1 MLCFSKG
8 VLQDLLR
15 TLSDALMA
23 AQQPAP
29 AMEAS
34 KLAEVIDI
42 PDAAVDSFLHSQ
54 RQRRNCSH
62 GMLSKCNVNVLTEQL
77 SMCNQYNN
85 ISMDVF
91 PTKLPALLPSK
102 GSLYHKRQ
110 AAVSLEALLAAEPKL
125 ESARCSLAD
134 SCSSFTFRDT
144 MQNNRPPRLQL
155 SSSSKCHSKPI
166 SEQEAN
172 QQLPWPETQ
181 VHMQYA
187 TVVKSANAT
196 TVQHECTDALLLA
209 GPRVCPLVRYES
221 ASYYRN
227 KMC

>member
-1 MLCFSKG
+1 MICFSKG

-15 TLSDALMA
+15 TLSDALTA

-29 AMEAS
+29 AMKAS

-62 GMLSKCNVNVLTEQL
+62 SMLSKCNGDVSTEQL
-77 SMCNQYNN
+77 RMSRQYNN
-85 ISMDVF
+85 ISMDVL
-91 PTKLPALLPSK
+91 PIKLPALLPFNS
-102 GSLYHKRQ
+102 SLYHKRQ
-110 AAVSLEALLAAEPKL
+110 ATVSIEALLAAEPKL

-134 SCSSFTFRDT
+134 SCSSLNFRDT
-144 MQNNRPPRLQL
+144 MQHNRPPRLQL

-166 SEQEAN
+166 SEEEAN

-187 TVVKSANAT
+187 TVVKSADAT

-209 GPRVCPLVRYES
+209 GTRVCPLVRYES